1 MRAFQSNAFQNNAF
15 QVVDNYAVMSLTLD
29 DIVFVANGA
38 VASNTLA
45 VTLDD
50 ITFKTAVWFTD
61 YLPASTW
68 TDQTNP
74 SATWTEQP
82 NL

>member
-29 DIVFVANGA
+29 GITFLANGA

-61 YLPASTW
+61 YLSASTW

>member
-1 MRAFQSNAFQNNAF
+1 MRAFQSNAFQNDAF
-15 QVVDNYAVMSLTLD
+15 QVIDNYAVMSLTLD
-29 DIVFVANGA
+29 GITFLANGA
-38 VASNTLA
+38 VVSNTLA

-61 YLPASTW
+61 YLAASTW

>member
-1 MRAFQSNAFQNNAF
+1 MTAFQYGAFQIDGF
-15 QVVDNYAVMSLTLD
+15 QIVSSYAVIAFTLD
-29 DIVFVANGA
+29 DVVFVANGA
-38 VASNTLA
+38 VVSNTLA
-45 VTLDD
+45 VALDD
-50 ITFKTAVWFTD
+50 ITFKTATWFTD
-61 YLPASTW
+61 YLAASTW

>member
-1 MRAFQSNAFQNNAF
+1 MRAFQSNAFQNDAF
-15 QVVDNYAVMSLTLD
+15 QVIDNYAVMSLTLD
-29 DIVFVANGA
+29 GIAFLANGT
-38 VASNTLA
+38 VVSNTLA

-61 YLPASTW
+61 HLAASTW

>member
-1 MRAFQSNAFQNNAF
+1 MRAFQNNAFQNSAF

-29 DIVFVANGA
+29 GITFLANGV

-61 YLPASTW
+61 SLAASAW